1 MFCSFDF
8 ILNYFSSNMIAFL
21 SIDSWEGEDIVYH
34 CFLFPG
40 GFPEDPSTA
49 LDELTFAF
57 VAGDQD
63 CCLTS
68 GYIYSFVKTSD
79 SQQIVN
85 HVVLELVVGPIQIFV
100 RKLAHIFFV
109 ILALFLKFGSYF
121 IHLLRVFAEYD
132 SWRWNVLIEKISEDR
147 ELAREEL
154 VPTGDREPTQAG
166 SFQIFKGRKNVTT
179 KVEEMLQ
186 EADEEVFHVGSGP
199 AAERFQYHT
208 PVLEDLDGE
217 DVTVRALFP
226 KTDANEAALD
236 ELAETCVVRDR
247 EDPGAGSA
255 IMIVDEDQAI
265 VWHPVPDDSHVFQ
278 GDDVAMWTDD
288 GVVVEDLK
296 AGFEASWSTGEEVPP
311 CSPPA

>member
-1 MFCSFDF
+1 MP
-8 ILNYFSSNMIAFL
+8 AL
-21 SIDSWEGEDIVYH
+21 SRRPRSRAAPRDEVLHMAIEQEHMEKVQDYGLTEYEARAY
-34 CFLFPG
+34 L
-40 GFPEDPSTA
+40 A
-49 LDELTFAF
+49 L
-57 VAGDQD
+57 
-63 CCLTS
+63 
-68 GYIYSFVKTSD
+68 
-79 SQQIVN
+79 
-85 HVVLELVVGPIQIFV
+85 LELHGGTAREVASLSRVPRTKIYQVLDDLHEKRLAEVIPERPKRYVAVPFEEYLE
-100 RKLAHIFFV
+100 RFEEEYEEKL
-109 ILALFLKFGSYF
+109 
-121 IHLLRVFAEYD
+121 
-132 SWRWNVLIEKISEDR
+132 EKISQDR

-154 VPTGDREPTQAG
+154 VPTGEREPTQAG
-166 SFQIFKGRKNVTT
+166 AFQIFKGRKNVTT
-179 KVEEMLQ
+179 KIEEMLQ
-186 EADEEVFHVGSGP
+186 EADGEVFHVGSGP